1 MATKRDTD
9 QDVMLTIRLPRS
21 LRDELFELRAQDRER
36 TLAAEIRV
44 AIRAHLE
51 RERQAAAA

>member
-21 LRDELFELRAQDRER
+21 LRDELYVRAQDRER

-51 RERQAAAA
+51 RESEAAAA